1 MRVKMTIAVL
11 AMASLALSLPATSA
25 ANRSVKV
32 KSGESIQA
40 AIDDAR
46 PGTTIKIEEGTY
58 NEALRIDKDG
68 IELVG
73 EGRKK
78 TNLVPPAGAPTDCVF
93 APAGIC
99 VTDATDPDH
108 AVDDVEISNLS
119 VKGFVFGIFYFNTED
134 GEITRVIAS
143 DNDAYGIFFND
154 STGAKISRNVTAN
167 DGEAGIYVGDSA
179 NADATVWKNVAYEN
193 TFGVF
198 IRDAAH
204 GKVLD
209 NKTFSNCAGILFLNT
224 DETTGGGPP
233 GAPPAPVI
241 DAKDWLA
248 QGNLAAANNNTCPGD
263 EEEGE
268 PPFGGVGIAVFSALD
283 IRLFDN
289 GVYGNKAT
297 IAPDPNGIPS
307 AGILVGGD
315 PTFIPASGAKVGFNQ
330 ALGNATDIVWDEQ
343 GDGNSFFANDCLT
356 SQPDGLCDESD
367 HSGDHHGDNGDHH
380 GDGGHH
386 NGGDRDHG
394 DRHHEKSKKHKSSRH
409 SKHKKRYK
417 HHDD

>member
-1 MRVKMTIAVL
+1 
-11 AMASLALSLPATSA
+11 MATLALALPASSTA
-25 ANRSVKV
+25 HRTLNV

-40 AIDDAR
+40 AIDAAK
-46 PGTTIKIEEGTY
+46 PGTTIKIEAGTY
-58 NEALRIDKDG
+58 SEALRIDKDG

-78 TNLVPPAGAPTDCVF
+78 TNLVPPAGPPTDCVF

-99 VTDATDPDH
+99 VNDADDPNH
-108 AVDDVEISNLS
+108 IVRDVEISHLS

-143 DNDAYGIFFND
+143 DNEAYGIFVND

-167 DGEAGIYVGDSA
+167 DGEAGIYVGDSP

-233 GAPPAPVI
+233 GTPPPPVI

-283 IRLFDN
+283 IRLIDN
-289 GVYGNKAT
+289 GVYGNKVT
-297 IAPDPNGIPS
+297 VAPDPNGIPS
-307 AGILVGGD
+307 AGILVAGD
-315 PTFIPASGAKVGFNQ
+315 PSFIPASGAKVGFNQ

-343 GDGNSFFANDCLT
+343 GNGNSFFANDCLT
-356 SQPDGLCDESD
+356 SQPDGLCDDSD
-367 HSGDHHGDNGDHH
+367 HSGDHHGDNGDHK
-380 GDGGHH
+380 
-386 NGGDRDHG
+386 GGDDHHG
-394 DRHHEKSKKHKSSRH
+394 DRHDKKSKKHKR
-409 SKHKKRYK
+409 SKHKNKKRYK
-417 HHDD
+417 QHHDD